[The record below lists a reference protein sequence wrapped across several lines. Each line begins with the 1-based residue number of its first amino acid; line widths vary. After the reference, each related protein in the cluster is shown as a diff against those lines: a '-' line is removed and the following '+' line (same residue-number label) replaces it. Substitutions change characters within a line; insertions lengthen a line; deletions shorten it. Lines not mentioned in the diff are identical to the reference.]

1 MNSEMTT
8 TTFGTP
14 GLVRVREDIL
24 SAGRQ
29 LWLAGLGAVLEIEEG
44 SRKVLRRVE
53 AEGAKTFDRLVERGR
68 PIGERQKQAVED
80 FGERAGG
87 TVRDAAG
94 RAGESVREA
103 GKLLGDTAEF
113 EVKGLLRRIG
123 LMTYDDVQALAARLE
138 TLSQKI
144 DQLAAAEAR
153 PRPAAVPALGTT
165 ATVSTIAPGATGETT
180 DTFES

>member
-1 MNSEMTT
+1 VNTEMTT

-14 GLVRVREDIL
+14 GMVRVREDIL

-44 SRKVLRRVE
+44 SRKVLRQVE
-53 AEGAKTFDRLVERGR
+53 AKGATTFDRLVERGR
-68 PIGERQKQAVED
+68 PLGERQKRAVED
-80 FGERAGG
+80 LGERAGE

-94 RAGESVREA
+94 RAGEKVRDA
-103 GKLLGDTAEF
+103 GKLLGDTAEY
-113 EVKGLLRRIG
+113 EVKGLLRKIG

-138 TLSQKI
+138 SLSQKI

-165 ATVSTIAPGATGETT
+165 ATVSTMQSGETGGT
-180 DTFES
+180 TETFES